1 MEEIT
6 QKMLVIETLAE
17 VYKQLFGK
25 TIDEF
30 QLEDKLEVMVDGDW
44 DKLTQWFVYIHEK
57 LDVAATYMPFKEKE
71 KFHTFQDA
79 VTYFEDR
86 VKEEDATKKGLL

>member
-1 MEEIT
+1 MEENT
-6 QKMLVIETLAE
+6 RKMPVVETLAE

-30 QLEDKLEVMVDGDW
+30 QSEDKLEVMVGGDW
-44 DKLTQWFVYIHEK
+44 AKLTQWFVYVHEK
-57 LDVAATYMPFKEKE
+57 LNVGGAYMPFKEKE

-79 VTYFEDR
+79 LTYFEDR
-86 VKEEDATKKGLL
+86 VKEEESTKEG

>member
-1 MEEIT
+1 MAENTRKIIVVEA
-6 QKMLVIETLAE
+6 LAE

-25 TIDEF
+25 KIDEF
-30 QLEDKLEVMVDGDW
+30 QLEDKLEVMVSGDW
-44 DKLTQWFVYIHEK
+44 DKLTQWFVYVHEK
-57 LDVAATYMPFKEKE
+57 LDVSAAYMPFKEKE

-86 VKEEDATKKGLL
+86 VKEEESTKKGLL